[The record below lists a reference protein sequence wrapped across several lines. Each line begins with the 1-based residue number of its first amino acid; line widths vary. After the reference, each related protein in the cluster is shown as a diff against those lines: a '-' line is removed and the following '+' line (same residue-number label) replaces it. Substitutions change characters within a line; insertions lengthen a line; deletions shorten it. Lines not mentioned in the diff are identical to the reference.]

1 MDVLVNSTNCDLDLS
16 RGMVSRTIKELAG
29 NQVQDDCRR
38 YHPDGIK
45 LGQVIRT
52 TSGNLHLC
60 KALFHGALQQYSES
74 NPQQCISV
82 CVYIYNI
89 LFLF

>member
-1 MDVLVNSTNCDLDLS
+1 MDVLVNSTNCGLDLS

-38 YHPDGIK
+38 HHPDGIE
-45 LGQVIRT
+45 LGQVIKT
-52 TSGNLHLC
+52 SSGNLRSC
-60 KALFHGALQQYSES
+60 KAIFHGALQQYSKS
-74 NPQQCISV
+74 NPQKCIFV